1 MTPTELGWAAV
12 RPVARAREIKRRGRL
27 SLAFCCAAAIAMSC
41 MMCVATADART
52 PLTLQLHGFALDDA
66 PGWALSAVAYP
77 TNFSPTQATAP
88 SVSGTIAIHVLNI
101 GSVAAGCTAGQYQR
115 EESLSQPL
123 CPFEPA
129 GAEKLSDP
137 ITVTDHLPSGV
148 RAVEAGEL
156 ASLGTQEGTSPTIGH
171 ERWSCTGN
179 GSGPAPKVTGATVV
193 TCVNKVGKLT
203 EEEAALEDIP
213 GGGGAPAYAVPGV
226 PNLNPIIGISVD
238 VQPGAAEHETN
249 VATIAGGGAPAPA
262 ESTGPVTISA
272 AKPPY
277 ELTHW
282 TAWFSNEDGTIDE
295 QAGSHPYVAYFDFG
309 LATEFNQAK
318 ERAQVSGGEIRT
330 AEIALPQ
337 GFVGDPTA
345 APQCSR
351 QLFGAE
357 ECPSE
362 TMIGTTM
369 AYFANLPPLAVPVFN
384 LVPPEGVPAEF
395 GFSLQGLNTYLDASV
410 RTGSDNGVTEHV
422 SSLAHKEITQA
433 ITTIWGVPGNGTHN
447 RWRAKKVGGCS
458 QEELES
464 VEGQCNVAFRTP
476 EKPLL
481 TLPTDCGSQ
490 LPFVMRTTSWTG
502 TTTERAFYMHNQD
515 ESPLTLSGCGM
526 LTFNPTLAVTP
537 ELSTADSPTG
547 LSVDVTPT
555 VAGLQQ
561 THGLSGADIRNA
573 KVSLPKGFV
582 VNPGEAAS
590 LQSCSEAAAALTS
603 AAETAAGQ
611 ENSSAPSC
619 PLTSKVGTAT
629 AKSPILEGAAEKEL
643 QGNVYLLPSNPP
655 DLKLLAALSGDGVN
669 VKLVLDAKLNEETG
683 QIVTTVENA
692 PELPVSDFALT
703 FAGGERASVDTPAR
717 CGTYATNALFS
728 PWTSPEGLDV
738 SDEVLMGISAGPGG
752 SACPDGQLPFSSS
765 LVAGMT
771 GTQAGG
777 FGTFSVVLSRS
788 DGQQRIGSLRF
799 RAPAGIAAL
808 ISSVPLCEEPQAAAG
823 SCGAGSLIG
832 HATVVAGPG
841 ASPLVIPQPGDPAP
855 EIFLTGP
862 YEGAPFGLSI
872 VTRALA
878 GPFDLGT
885 IVTRARIEV
894 DPHTAQVTV
903 TTDALPQMI
912 KGVPTDIRVIN
923 AVVDRAGFMFN
934 PTNCTP
940 AAFTGSSQ
948 GAPAPDTSEGAST
961 APVQSA
967 FGTTGCRAL
976 SFGPRFV
983 AGTSGRTSKADG
995 ASLKVDV
1002 TAPAQGPQHGASE
1015 EANIGTARVEL
1026 PKALPSRLTT
1036 LQKAC
1041 TAAQFDANPAGCP
1054 AASRVGM
1061 AVARS
1066 PVLNGPLV
1074 GPAYFVSHGGEAFP
1088 QLVVVL
1094 QGEGVVVDLVGDT
1107 FISKAGITSSTFKE
1121 VPDVPV
1127 SSFELT
1133 LPQGPYS
1140 ALAANGNLCQQA
1152 LVMPTTFTAQN
1163 GATTKQSTQVEV
1175 EGCPGALAIT
1185 KHTVKGRTA
1194 TVTVYV
1200 PGAGKLTVTG
1210 KGLKATASK
1219 AVKGRGTIVVKLSQ
1233 KKTGKLRTTVA
1244 ATFTPS
1250 TGKARRKQVKTVH
1263 LTFKR

>member
-1 MTPTELGWAAV
+1 MTPTEQGWAAA
-12 RPVARAREIKRRGRL
+12 RPVARAREIKSRGRL
-27 SLAFCCAAAIAMSC
+27 SIAFCCAAAIAMSC
-41 MMCVATADART
+41 ILCVATADARNEN
-52 PLTLQLHGFALDDA
+52 ALPGVAPDDA

-77 TNFSPTQATAP
+77 TNFSPIQATAP
-88 SVSGTIAIHVLNI
+88 AVSGTIAVQVLNI
-101 GSVAAGCTAGQYQR
+101 GSIAAGCTSAQYQR
-115 EESLSQPL
+115 EITFSQPL
-123 CPFEPA
+123 CPFEP
-129 GAEKLSDP
+129 GATAP
-137 ITVTDHLPSGV
+137 ITVTDHLPPGV
-148 RAVEAGEL
+148 HAVEAGEL
-156 ASLGTQEGTSPTIGH
+156 REVGAEGAGTDPIIDH
-171 ERWSCTGN
+171 ELWSCTGN
-179 GSGPAPKVTGATVV
+179 GSGPSPKVADATVV
-193 TCVNKVGKLT
+193 TCVNKAT
-203 EEEAALEDIP
+203 LEDIP
-213 GGGGAPAYAVPGV
+213 GGGGISTYAQAGIA
-226 PNLNPIIGISVD
+226 NPTPIVGISVD
-238 VQPGAAEHETN
+238 VQPGAEEHETN
-249 VATIAGGGAPAPA
+249 TATIAGGEAPTPA
-262 ESTGPVTISA
+262 ESTNPITIST

-295 QAGSHPYVAYFDFG
+295 QAGSHPYEAYFDFG
-309 LATEFNQAK
+309 LATALNQATHNA
-318 ERAQVSGGEIRT
+318 EVSGGEIRT
-330 AEIALPQ
+330 AELELPP

-345 APQCSR
+345 TPQCSR
-351 QLFGAE
+351 KLFVAE
-357 ECPSE
+357 RCPSE

-369 AYFANLPPLAVPVFN
+369 AYFTSITSLEVPVFN
-384 LVPPEGVPAEF
+384 LVPPPGLPAEF

-410 RTGSDNGVTEHV
+410 RTGSDNGIDEHI
-422 SSLAHKEITQA
+422 SSIAHKEITQA

-458 QEELES
+458 QEELEGS
-464 VEGQCNVAFRTP
+464 STIIENECGVAFRTP

-490 LPFVMRTTSWTG
+490 LPFVLRTTSYTG

-515 ESPLTLSGCGM
+515 ESPFALSGCG
-526 LTFNPTLAVTP
+526 TLAFSPSLAVSP

-561 THGLSGADIRNA
+561 PHGLSGADIRDA
-573 KVSLPKGFV
+573 KVSLPRGFV

-611 ENSSAPSC
+611 EDTAAPSC
-619 PLTSKVGTAT
+619 PLASKVGTAT
-629 AKSPILEGAAEKEL
+629 AKSPILEGAEEKEL

-692 PELPVSDFALT
+692 PELPVSDFKLT

-717 CGTYATNALFS
+717 CGSYGTDAVFS
-728 PWTSPEGLDV
+728 PWTSPEGLDAG
-738 SDEVLMGISAGPGG
+738 DEVLMGISAGPGG
-752 SACPDGQLPFSSS
+752 SACPGGQLPFSPA

-777 FGTFSVVLSRS
+777 FGTFSTSLSRP
-788 DGQQRIGSLRF
+788 DGQQRIDSLQF
-799 RAPAGIAAL
+799 KAPAGIAAL
-808 ISSVPLCEEPQAAAG
+808 ISSVPLCPEPQAAAG
-823 SCGAGSLIG
+823 NCGKDSLIG
-832 HATVVAGPG
+832 HATVVTGPG
-841 ASPLVIPQPGDPAP
+841 ASPLVLPQPGDPAP

-872 VTRALA
+872 VTRVLA

-903 TTDALPQMI
+903 TTDALPQI
-912 KGVPTDIRVIN
+912 IHGVPTDIRAIN
-923 AVVDRAGFMFN
+923 AVIDRVGFMFN
-934 PTNCTP
+934 PTNCAP
-940 AAFTGSSQ
+940 SAFTGSSN
-948 GAPAPDTSEGAST
+948 GAPAPDTGEGGST
-961 APVQSA
+961 AAVQSS

-976 SFGPRFV
+976 TFAPKFTADTG
-983 AGTSGRTSKADG
+983 GKTSKADG
-995 ASLKVDV
+995 ASLKVDLA
-1002 TAPAQGPQHGASE
+1002 APAQGPQHGSSE
-1015 EANIGTARVEL
+1015 EANIGSVKVEL

-1041 TAAQFDANPAGCP
+1041 TAAQFDQNPAGCP
-1054 AASRVGM
+1054 AASRVGT
-1061 AVARS
+1061 AVAHT
-1066 PVLNGPLV
+1066 PVLNSALV

-1088 QLVVVL
+1088 QLIVVL

-1127 SSFELT
+1127 TSFELM

-1140 ALAANGNLCQQA
+1140 ALAANGNLCQQS
-1152 LVMPTTFTAQN
+1152 LVMPTSFTAQN
-1163 GATTKQSTQVEV
+1163 GATLKQSTGIEV
-1175 EGCPGALAIT
+1175 EGCPGTLAFT
-1185 KHTVKGRTA
+1185 KHTVKGQTA
-1194 TVTVYV
+1194 SVTVYA
-1200 PGAGKLTVTG
+1200 PAAGKLALGG
-1210 KGLKATASK
+1210 KGLKAASK
-1219 AVKGRGTIVVKLSQ
+1219 TVKGRETIALKLSQ
-1233 KKTGKLRTTVA
+1233 KKAGKLKTTLR

-1250 TGKARRKQVKTVH
+1250 TGKARRKQTKT
-1263 LTFKR
+1263 LRLQFKK